1 MTIASERTRAVNLT
15 AEFLYDLL
23 DPKQTPRVPKEIR
36 RRAAALLR
44 HYPSR
49 FDMELTV
56 EEGSSRFGDEK
67 NPFGT
72 KNLLGVF
79 KGAKTCVKN

>member
-1 MTIASERTRAVNLT
+1 MTIASERTRAVNYT

-23 DPKQTPRVPKEIR
+23 DPKRTPRVPREIR

-56 EEGSSRFGDEK
+56 EEGSSRFGDDA

-72 KNLLGVF
+72 KNLADML
-79 KGAKTCVKN
+79 KGQGHA